1 MFPGLG
7 SDSGGLRFAT
17 DSSRMLPLQE
27 SSMKVSPFSQDLAG
41 LPAPLAAE
49 LEDHLME
56 SLEAGLRAGKPF
68 EEARQSALRS
78 TGSLLEVARQ
88 CPRESDPRNLRFI
101 PMTPTQRVALVGWL
115 LLGVGFATRVCV
127 ASDPSHGSIAACV
140 GLSVGSLAM
149 ALLIRR
155 AWIPIRLAMGLS
167 LGLTGMAAVALLQ
180 SAWHPWIHDSL
191 ALTPAALG
199 ILALFGALSGGALTA
214 TRRRAA

>member
-1 MFPGLG
+1 MN
-7 SDSGGLRFAT
+7 A
-17 DSSRMLPLQE
+17 
-27 SSMKVSPFSQDLAG
+27 SPFSLDLAG

-56 SLEAGLRAGKPF
+56 SLEAGLRSGISF

-78 TGSLLEVARQ
+78 LGEPLEVARR
-88 CPRESDPRNLRFI
+88 CLRESDPRKSRRNS
-101 PMTPTQRVALVGWL
+101 MTPPQRVALVGWL
-115 LLGVGFATRVCV
+115 LLGIGFASRVCA

-155 AWIPIRLAMGLS
+155 AWIPLRLAIGLS
-167 LGLTGMAAVALLQ
+167 LGLSGMAVVAFLQ
-180 SAWHPWIHDSL
+180 SSWHPWIHSSL

-199 ILALFGALSGGALTA
+199 TLALFGALSGGALTA
-214 TRRRAA
+214 AHRRAA

>member
-1 MFPGLG
+1 MG
-7 SDSGGLRFAT
+7 SDSGCLRFAT
-17 DSSRMLPLQE
+17 DSSRILPFKTP
-27 SSMKVSPFSQDLAG
+27 SMKASPFSPDLAG

-56 SLEAGLRAGKPF
+56 SLEAGLRSGIPF

-78 TGSLLEVARQ
+78 TGSPLEVARH
-88 CPRESDPRNLRFI
+88 CLRESDPRRSRRNS
-101 PMTPTQRVALVGWL
+101 MTRPQRVALVGWL
-115 LLGVGFATRVCV
+115 LLGVGFASRVCV

-140 GLSVGSLAM
+140 GLSVGSLAV

-155 AWIPIRLAMGLS
+155 AWIPIRLAIGLS

-199 ILALFGALSGGALTA
+199 TLALFGALSGGALTA
-214 TRRRAA
+214 AHRRAA

>member
-1 MFPGLG
+1 MIPF
-7 SDSGGLRFAT
+7 
-17 DSSRMLPLQE
+17 QE
-27 SSMKVSPFSQDLAG
+27 PSMKVSPFSQDLAG

-56 SLEAGLRAGKPF
+56 SLEAGLRAGMPF
-68 EEARQSALRS
+68 EEARLSALRS
-78 TGSLLEVARQ
+78 TGSPLEVARQ
-88 CPRESDPRNLRFI
+88 CLGESGPRNSRRN
-101 PMTPTQRVALVGWL
+101 PMTPSQQVALVGWL
-115 LLGVGFATRVCV
+115 LLGVGFASRVCV

-140 GLSVGSLAM
+140 GLSVGSLAV
-149 ALLIRR
+149 ALMIRR
-155 AWIPIRLAMGLS
+155 AWIPIRLAIGLS

-214 TRRRAA
+214 TRHRAA

>member
-1 MFPGLG
+1 MN
-7 SDSGGLRFAT
+7 A
-17 DSSRMLPLQE
+17 
-27 SSMKVSPFSQDLAG
+27 SPFSLDLAG

-56 SLEAGLRAGKPF
+56 SLEAGLRSGISF

-78 TGSLLEVARQ
+78 LGEPLEVARR
-88 CPRESDPRNLRFI
+88 CLRESDPRKSRRNS
-101 PMTPTQRVALVGWL
+101 MTPPQRVALVGWL
-115 LLGVGFATRVCV
+115 LLGIGFASRVCT

-155 AWIPIRLAMGLS
+155 AWIPLRLAIGLS
-167 LGLTGMAAVALLQ
+167 LGLTGMAVVAFLL
-180 SAWHPWIHDSL
+180 SAWHPWIHNSL

-214 TRRRAA
+214 AQRRAA

>member
-1 MFPGLG
+1 
-7 SDSGGLRFAT
+7 
-17 DSSRMLPLQE
+17 
-27 SSMKVSPFSQDLAG
+27 MKVSPFSQDLAG

-56 SLEAGLRAGKPF
+56 SLEAGLRAGIPF